1 MSVHDIITRIRS
13 STHDKQVTGYRDA
26 DLLGYINDGVRLMRR
41 IILGI
46 RPELL
51 MADPVTGT
59 LKAGETD
66 IKMEKMI
73 SKVIEVKAGGR
84 KLLPLPAANVII
96 DDDRTGEPDS
106 FYIVGW
112 KTVRVYPIPE
122 KDTDYSITFIGD
134 MELLDYDGASP
145 FSTEIDDFLVE
156 YAITRSGISNEFD
169 VSQESSVMGN
179 IISQVTDLLQH
190 MVSDTV
196 TVDGYWDAPCPRRRR
211 YGCG

>member
-1 MSVHDIITRIRS
+1 MMSVKDIITRIRS

-84 KLLPLPAANVII
+84 KLRPLPAANVII

-106 FYIVGW
+106 FYIN
-112 KTVRVYPIPE
+112 KYI
-122 KDTDYSITFIGD
+122 
-134 MELLDYDGASP
+134 
-145 FSTEIDDFLVE
+145 
-156 YAITRSGISNEFD
+156 
-169 VSQESSVMGN
+169 
-179 IISQVTDLLQH
+179 
-190 MVSDTV
+190 
-196 TVDGYWDAPCPRRRR
+196 
-211 YGCG
+211 